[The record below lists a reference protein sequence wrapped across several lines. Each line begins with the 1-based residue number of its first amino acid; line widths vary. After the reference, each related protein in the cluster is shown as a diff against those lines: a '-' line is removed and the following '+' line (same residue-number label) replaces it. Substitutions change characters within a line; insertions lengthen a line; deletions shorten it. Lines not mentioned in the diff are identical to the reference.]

1 MNTKKV
7 TPITD
12 PDEIANVLHIYK
24 TSRPRASGW
33 SGGASPKEDPEQL
46 TNDSLVLH
54 CTKCNVNTS
63 GVYIRPTDKTR
74 RCPAC
79 SSLLMYCPV
88 CQNSVS
94 ATEKFSVLSC
104 DRCFADFVTNSTIE
118 YLASRDR
125 AAREIVLSGI
135 RATGELHLGNYLGAV
150 RQFVEYE
157 KGDNLCMYFIAD
169 WHTLTTCQDP
179 REISGNSIAIATDYL
194 AAGLNPE
201 RSIIY
206 TQSSVPEIAEL
217 ALYLAMFQSKNQ
229 LEDLPTLKDLVRN
242 RSFISMG
249 HLYYPVLMAA
259 DILGPRATV
268 IPVGSDQV
276 PNVELAISI
285 AKKFNELFGY
295 IFVIPRI
302 GSRIIRVPSLAGD
315 KMGKSEKA
323 SNISLGDSLEV
334 ISDKYLRYG
343 VTDTGRKRKNDPGNP
358 DNCPSVYPV
367 FKILRE
373 NNPIALD
380 TVKQECLAGT
390 RGCKECKLELAIDID
405 VLIQPFRE
413 RRVELSQKRK
423 YVEEVLH
430 FGGMKAREII
440 QPTVREV
447 REKLGIISV

>member
-12 PDEIANVLHIYK
+12 PEEIADVLRVRR
-24 TSRPRASGW
+24 TSRPRAVGLS
-33 SGGASPKEDPEQL
+33 AFAAPAEAVERL
-46 TNDSLVLH
+46 TNESLVLH
-54 CTKCNVNTS
+54 CTKCDINTS
-63 GVYIRPTDKTR
+63 GIYVQPTDRVR
-74 RCPAC
+74 RCPIC

-88 CQNSVS
+88 CRSTVS
-94 ATEKFSVLSC
+94 AAEKFSILTC
-104 DRCFADFVTNSTIE
+104 NRCFANFVTNSTIE

-150 RQFVEYE
+150 RQFVEYQAGE
-157 KGDNLCMYFIAD
+157 NLCMYFIAD

-179 REISGNSIAIATDYL
+179 SEISGNSIAIATAYL

-242 RSFISMG
+242 RSFVSMG

-268 IPVGSDQV
+268 VPVGSDQV

-285 AKKFNELFGY
+285 AKKFNGMFGP
-295 IFVIPRI
+295 IFVIPKVGLRTI
-302 GSRIIRVPSLAGD
+302 KVPGLTGD
-315 KMGKSEKA
+315 KMAKSEKT
-323 SNISLGDSLEV
+323 SSISLDDSLET
-334 ISDKYLRYG
+334 ISDKYLQHG
-343 VTDTGRKRKNDPGNP
+343 VTDTGKKMKNYPGNP
-358 DNCPSVYPV
+358 DNCVSVYPV
-367 FKILRE
+367 YKILRE
-373 NNPIALD
+373 NNQD
-380 TVKQECLAGT
+380 TLSTVEQECRSGA
-390 RGCKECKLELAIDID
+390 RGCRECKLELAKDID

-413 RRVELSQKRK
+413 RLAELSRKKK

-440 QPTVREV
+440 EPTVCHV

>member
-1 MNTKKV
+1 
-7 TPITD
+7 
-12 PDEIANVLHIYK
+12 
-24 TSRPRASGW
+24 
-33 SGGASPKEDPEQL
+33 
-46 TNDSLVLH
+46 
-54 CTKCNVNTS
+54 
-63 GVYIRPTDKTR
+63 
-74 RCPAC
+74 
-79 SSLLMYCPV
+79 MYCPV

>member
-1 MNTKKV
+1 MNTNKV

-12 PDEIANVLHIYK
+12 PNEIADVLHMHK
-24 TSRPRASGW
+24 TSRPRDAGW
-33 SGGASPKEDPEQL
+33 SAFAEPKENPEKV
-46 TNDSLVLH
+46 TNESLVLH
-54 CTKCNVNTS
+54 CTKCNINTA
-63 GVYIRPTDKTR
+63 GIYPRTTDKVR
-74 RCPAC
+74 RCPMC
-79 SSLLMYCPV
+79 NSLLMYCPV
-88 CQNSVS
+88 CRNTVS
-94 ATEKFSVLSC
+94 ATEKFSVISC
-104 DRCFADFVTNSTIE
+104 DRCSADFVTNSTIE
-118 YLASRDR
+118 YLASRDH

-157 KGDNLCMYFIAD
+157 AGDNLCMYFIAD
-169 WHTLTTCQDP
+169 WHTLTTCQNSQQ
-179 REISGNSIAIATDYL
+179 ISVNSIAIATDYL

-229 LEDLPTLKDLVRN
+229 LEDMPTLKDLVRG
-242 RSFISMG
+242 RSFVSMG

-276 PNVELAISI
+276 PNVELAIGI
-285 AKKFNELFGY
+285 ARKFNGLFGQT
-295 IFVIPRI
+295 FVIPRVGLRTI
-302 GSRIIRVPSLAGD
+302 KVPGLTGD
-315 KMGKSEKA
+315 KMGKSEKV
-323 SNISLGDSLEV
+323 SSVSLSDSLET

-343 VTDTGRKRKNDPGNP
+343 VTDAGKRARNDPGDPN
-358 DNCPSVYPV
+358 NCTSVYPV
-367 FKILRE
+367 YKILRE
-373 NNPIALD
+373 NNASLGL
-380 TVKQECLAGT
+380 VEKECRSGV
-390 RGCKECKLELAIDID
+390 RGCRECKLELAKDID
-405 VLIQPFRE
+405 ALVEPFRE
-413 RRVELSQKRK
+413 RRTKLSQNKK

-440 QPTVREV
+440 EPTVREV

>member
-1 MNTKKV
+1 MNTNKV

-12 PDEIANVLHIYK
+12 PEEITKVLHVHK
-24 TSRPRASGW
+24 TSKTRAVGW
-33 SGGASPKEDPEQL
+33 DAMATPIEESQKMRNE
-46 TNDSLVLH
+46 SLVLH
-54 CTKCNVNTS
+54 CTKCNVNTA
-63 GVYIRPTDKTR
+63 GIYLRETDIVR
-74 RCPAC
+74 RCPMC
-79 SSLLMYCPV
+79 KSLLIYCPI
-88 CQNSVS
+88 CRNTAS
-94 ATEKFSVLSC
+94 ATEKFSVISC
-104 DRCFADFVTNSTIE
+104 DRCSADFVTNSTIE

-157 KGDNLCMYFIAD
+157 AGDNLCMYFIAD
-169 WHTLTTCQDP
+169 WHTLTTCQDAK
-179 REISGNSIAIATDYL
+179 EIAINSIAIATDYL
-194 AAGLNPE
+194 ATGLNPE

-229 LEDLPTLKDLVRN
+229 LEDLPTLKDLVKG

-285 AKKFNELFGY
+285 ARKFNGLFGPT
-295 IFVIPRI
+295 FVIPRVGLRSI
-302 GSRIIRVPSLAGD
+302 KIPGLNGG
-315 KMGKSEKA
+315 KMGKSEKV
-323 SNISLGDSLEV
+323 SSISLSDSLET

-343 VTDTGRKRKNDPGNP
+343 ITDTGKVARNDPGNP
-358 DNCPSVYPV
+358 DNCASVYPV
-367 FKILRE
+367 YKILRE
-373 NNPIALD
+373 NNPAALSI
-380 TVKQECLAGT
+380 VEKECRSGI
-390 RGCKECKLELAIDID
+390 RGCKECKLELAKDINA
-405 VLIQPFRE
+405 LIGPFRE
-413 RRVELSQKRK
+413 QRAKLSQNKK

-440 QPTVREV
+440 RPTLEAV